1 LKCSPCSVPP
11 YNQTTPLPRMCMPK
25 IVLRLI
31 DGECFDATLS
41 MKPIDLFLK
50 MERQEMRSDR
60 PSPLDSIHRPFSVD
74 VEGDILDAWDS
85 SSGDAEATSILEI
98 EPLDTRLS
106 ALYCVGSWACV
117 AEWICWDARAYLY
130 IEPYVS
136 REMSINDLLDFELW
150 LDLASSL
157 SNFSRREYVDKVTQ
171 DWMSRRDD
179 LGAPVKSRD
188 DPHLMSTMS
197 AHRAA
202 SSDLHRI
209 ATAIRKGSGRLMLG
223 IEQTP
228 PSEWL
233 IDGLALRDMGG
244 VR

>member
-1 LKCSPCSVPP
+1 
-11 YNQTTPLPRMCMPK
+11 MPK

-31 DGECFDATLS
+31 DGECFDAILS

-85 SSGDAEATSILEI
+85 SSGDVEATSILEI
-98 EPLDTRLS
+98 EPLDARLS
-106 ALYCVGSWACV
+106 ALYCIGSWASV
-117 AEWICWDARAYLY
+117 AEWTCWDARAYLY

-157 SNFSRREYVDKVTQ
+157 SNFSRGEYVDKVTR

-179 LGAPVKSRD
+179 LGAPVESRD

-202 SSDLHRI
+202 SSELHRI
-209 ATAIRKGSGRLMLG
+209 STAISKGPGRLMLG
-223 IEQTP
+223 MEQTP

-233 IDGLALRDMGG
+233 IDGLTLRDMGG
-244 VR
+244 MG